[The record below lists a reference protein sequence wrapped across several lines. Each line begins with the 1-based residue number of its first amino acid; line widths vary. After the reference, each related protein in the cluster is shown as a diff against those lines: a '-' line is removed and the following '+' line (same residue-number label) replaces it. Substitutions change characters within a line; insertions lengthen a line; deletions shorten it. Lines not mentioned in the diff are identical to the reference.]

1 MFHQANNN
9 FLEEKY
15 FKQIKDFF
23 FGEKCLWSY
32 RPHQTKNDDGFF
44 FFFIFLNFQP
54 VSSSF
59 NLLEPLLN
67 KLTIKQEDII
77 QIRAN
82 LLISKPKHKYS
93 EFHIDCKTN
102 ENFTTAIFYLNTC
115 NGSTIFEKNN
125 TEIKSEENKLL
136 VFNGNLKHQAKS
148 QTDTYRRI
156 VINFNFINGEKLN
169 A

>member
-1 MFHQANNN
+1 MFHQAKNN

-32 RPHQTKNDDGFF
+32 RPHQTNNDDGFF
-44 FFFIFLNFQP
+44 AHDIFLNFQS
-54 VSSSF
+54 VSTSF

-67 KLTIKQEDII
+67 KLSVNKNNLI

-82 LLISKPKHKYS
+82 LLISKPEHKYS
-93 EFHIDCKTN
+93 KFHIDCKSN
-102 ENFTTAIFYLNTC
+102 EDFTTAIFYLNTC
-115 NGSTIFEKNN
+115 NGSTIFEKDN

-136 VFNGNLKHQAKS
+136 VFDGNLKHKAKS
-148 QTDTYRRI
+148 QTDTDKRI
-156 VINFNFINGEKLN
+156 VINFNFIKKEN
-169 A
+169 